1 MPLFALAN
9 SGITLSFEVLVDA
22 MSSPLGLGVFFG
34 LVVGKPVGIFV
45 STFFVVR
52 LGICEMPS
60 RAQPRHILGVG
71 SAAGIGFT
79 VAMFVTELA
88 LSNEQD
94 VAQAKISIFAAS
106 VISAAVALVIL
117 RTSAPIRSEDK
128 DK

>member
-1 MPLFALAN
+1 
-9 SGITLSFEVLVDA
+9 
-22 MSSPLGLGVFFG
+22 
-34 LVVGKPVGIFV
+34 
-45 STFFVVR
+45 
-52 LGICEMPS
+52 MPS

-94 VAQAKISIFAAS
+94 VAQAKISSFAAS